1 MSCSRYQFE
10 MSQCLDGR
18 LTSSRRREVMA
29 HTDRCARCA
38 VAWDEMQEAQ
48 SLTFQLKPPAVAVS
62 FRNTVWD
69 RVQSGEGTPEV
80 LLQEPVNLTT
90 KLQYGLIGAAA
101 TAVFLVGY
109 SVWFASTAAP
119 IPDQSVASNEES
131 ALGGN
136 SNNPFINNN
145 RSRAVQSNFLT
156 EPLTAVTLANHTIGE
171 VAGAATRLKLR
182 RGTVLAN
189 PANTP
194 GGVWLDIRNDVQVLG
209 DGLQFLGSLE
219 KENFVEFQGQSRQC
233 MEQARIALVTRGK
246 DRQSIQVLVQ
256 TLSSCPL
263 DGLENGLRFHARATH
278 FNERLLRVMQQDRVR
293 ISRMFAN
300 LQLMPQSTSQIYGNQ
315 GQQQLQFFIIR
326 NNQSGVQTLERIKRP
341 NVNIQLLTNPDNQQ
355 GVPIESMTLK
365 KRSKN

>member
-1 MSCSRYQFE
+1 
-10 MSQCLDGR
+10 
-18 LTSSRRREVMA
+18 MA
-29 HTDRCARCA
+29 HTDHCARCA

-48 SLTFQLKPPAVAVS
+48 SLTFQLKPPPVAVS

-80 LLQEPVNLTT
+80 LLREPVNLTT
-90 KLQYGLIGAAA
+90 KLHYGLIGAAA
-101 TAVFLVGY
+101 AAVFLTGY
-109 SVWFASTAAP
+109 SVWFASTAAA

-131 ALGGN
+131 ALGGD
-136 SNNPFINNN
+136 SNNPFINSDNG
-145 RSRAVQSNFLT
+145 SRAVQGDFLT

-182 RGTVLAN
+182 RGTVLTN
-189 PANTP
+189 PAKTP
-194 GGVWLDIRNDVQVLG
+194 SGVWLDIRNDVQVLG

-219 KENFVEFQGQSRQC
+219 EENFVEFQGQSRRC

-278 FNERLLRVMQQDRVR
+278 FNERLLRIMQQDRER

-300 LQLMPQSTSQIYGNQ
+300 LQLMPQSISQIYGNQ
-315 GQQQLQFFIIR
+315 TQQPMQFFIVR
-326 NNQSGVQTLERIKRP
+326 NNQSGMQTLEIIKP
-341 NVNIQLLTNPDNQQ
+341 SGVNIQLLTNPDSQQ
-355 GVPIESMTLK
+355 GLPIDSKILK

>member
-29 HTDRCARCA
+29 HADNCARCA
-38 VAWDEMQEAQ
+38 LAWDEMQEAQ
-48 SLTFQLKPPAVAVS
+48 SLTFQLKPPPVAVS
-62 FRNTVWD
+62 FRNAVWD

-80 LLQEPVNLTT
+80 LLREPVNIST
-90 KLQYGLIGAAA
+90 KLHYGLIGAAA
-101 TAVFLVGY
+101 AAVFLVSY
-109 SVWFASTAAP
+109 NVWFASTATP
-119 IPDQSVASNEES
+119 SPDPSVASNEEGS
-131 ALGGN
+131 LDESSN
-136 SNNPFINNN
+136 SFITDN
-145 RSRAVQSNFLT
+145 RASQAVQGDFLT
-156 EPLTAVTLANHTIGE
+156 EPLTAATLANHTIGE
-171 VAGAATRLKLR
+171 VAGAASRLKLR

-189 PANTP
+189 PAQTP

-278 FNERLLRVMQQDRVR
+278 FNERLLRVIQQDRER

-315 GQQQLQFFIIR
+315 LQQPLQFFIVR

-341 NVNIQLLTNPDNQQ
+341 GINIQLLTNPDNQQ
-355 GVPIESMTLK
+355 GLPSESKALK